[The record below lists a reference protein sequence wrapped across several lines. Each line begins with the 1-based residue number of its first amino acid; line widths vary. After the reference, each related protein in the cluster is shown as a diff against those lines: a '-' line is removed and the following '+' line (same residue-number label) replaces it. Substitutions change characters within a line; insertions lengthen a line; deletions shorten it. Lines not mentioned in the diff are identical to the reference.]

1 MDSEYGWSSDRTTR
15 MRVRMTKGGGGGC
28 MRMDGTRGKRERER
42 RVAMKEVN
50 I

>member
-1 MDSEYGWSSDRTTR
+1 MDGEYGWSSGRKG
-15 MRVRMTKGGGGGC
+15 MRVRMTKGGEGGC